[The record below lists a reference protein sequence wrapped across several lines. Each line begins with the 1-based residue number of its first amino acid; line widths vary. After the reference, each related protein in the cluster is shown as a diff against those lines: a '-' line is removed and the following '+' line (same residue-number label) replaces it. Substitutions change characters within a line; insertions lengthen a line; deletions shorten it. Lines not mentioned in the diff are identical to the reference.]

1 MEFLILFQN
10 GGRKVGAG
18 ERVREE
24 LRLQTDTAVV
34 AQMPAN
40 FSDEVF
46 CQIGSIDLHAGP
58 VGVHGHFNTAFI
70 APQPCCVVSGKA
82 VVVVIAVGQFELII
96 VACDIR
102 ADSLLFPEIERR
114 SFY

>member
-34 AQMPAN
+34 TQMSAN
-40 FSDEVF
+40 FSDKIF
-46 CQIGSIDLHAGP
+46 RQIGSIDLHAGP
-58 VGVHGHFNTAFI
+58 VGLHGHFNTAFI
-70 APQPCCVVSGKA
+70 APQPCCVVPGKA
-82 VVVVIAVGQFELII
+82 VVVVITVGQFELFII
-96 VACDIR
+96 ARDIR
-102 ADSLLFPEIERR
+102 ADFLLFSEIERS